1 MCLPVPTAY
10 HSGGKLDSH
19 GARQS
24 DLWTMYCPPYNE
36 PRKRPMTTNPNA
48 GKYSPPL
55 RSLGEAIFIAVLICN
70 VAWAQAATDA
80 TVPTAV
86 DKTERV
92 VSDSW
97 ITTKVK
103 SEILA
108 NSVSKAFKVS
118 VKTQSGVVSLGG
130 KLPNQDAVDL
140 VKMIAGKVNGVRGVD
155 VTGLEIGM

>member
-1 MCLPVPTAY
+1 
-10 HSGGKLDSH
+10 
-19 GARQS
+19 
-24 DLWTMYCPPYNE
+24 
-36 PRKRPMTTNPNA
+36 MTTNANA
-48 GKYSPPL
+48 NARKFSPQL
-55 RSLGEAIFIAVLICN
+55 RTLGAVIF
-70 VAWAQAATDA
+70 VAASFQAGLAQAATDA
-80 TVPTAV
+80 AVPTTA

-130 KLPNQDAVDL
+130 KLPNQDAIDL
-140 VKMIAGKVNGVRGVD
+140 VKMIAAKVNGVVSVD
-155 VTGLEIGM
+155 VSGLVIAM